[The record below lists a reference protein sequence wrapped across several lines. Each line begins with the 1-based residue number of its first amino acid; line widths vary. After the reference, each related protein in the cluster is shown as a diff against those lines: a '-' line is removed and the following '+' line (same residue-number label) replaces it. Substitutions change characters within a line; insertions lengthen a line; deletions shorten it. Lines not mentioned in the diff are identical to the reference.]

1 MGTSGRIEPTEIEAL
16 VEHARAGDEAA
27 FSAIYGL
34 FAPRVLRFL
43 CHEVGDPD
51 VAEELMQRTFLRII
65 ETLPRFETR
74 QGVPFG
80 AWVFRIARNAAID
93 ERRRVHPTVID
104 DAMALPSLHEGP
116 DELAVAALERQDL
129 LAALERLPGDQHDVL
144 VYRFFAEL
152 SPREVARLMDRSDG
166 AVRVL
171 QHRALRA
178 LRSVLAEHRPSA
190 AVLEAGR

>member
-1 MGTSGRIEPTEIEAL
+1 MRGCL
-16 VEHARAGDEAA
+16 
-27 FSAIYGL
+27 
-34 FAPRVLRFL
+34 
-43 CHEVGDPD
+43 
-51 VAEELMQRTFLRII
+51 
-65 ETLPRFETR
+65 
-74 QGVPFG
+74 
-80 AWVFRIARNAAID
+80 RIARNAAID

-104 DAMALPSLHEGP
+104 DAIDLPSLREGP
-116 DELAVAALERQDL
+116 DELALAALERRDL

-178 LRSVLAEHRPSA
+178 LRQLLAEHLPGA
-190 AVLEAGR
+190 AVVGAGR